1 MKKDGISNTDFEYLR
16 IKERYDLD
24 SLEGIESIPTPLRKL
39 LPYPGVASPINE
51 IEYVLQR
58 KATQHKRNGRMDL
71 AIACLKKSN
80 QIMPK
85 ARFNYP
91 LSDYMRLVSYLEKDG
106 QIEEAKRVEL
116 ELRQM
121 MPELFET
128 QAERLNTALR
138 KLVDDEQT
146 TAGHDLVVWWGNFR
160 PKCEECAKFRY
171 DRVYSISGKDK
182 RYPPLSV
189 VPLKTCSCP
198 SGYTAY
204 LEELASVEQN
214 RRYLK
219 KAWNFFD
226 ERSVEEKELYGKQQ
240 KQLREDERDRQNYE
254 KMRNLMPERAPRS
267 YSGFKNMKNRRSKNY
282 LLLLEEAKLIGI
294 DLEKEV

>member
-1 MKKDGISNTDFEYLR
+1 MKKDGISNTDFEYPR

-24 SLEGIESIPTPLRKL
+24 SLEGIESIPIPLRKL
-39 LPYPGVASPINE
+39 SPYPGVASPVNE
-51 IEYVLQR
+51 IEY
-58 KATQHKRNGRMDL
+58 
-71 AIACLKKSN
+71 ACLKKSN
-80 QIMPK
+80 QIMLK
-85 ARFNYP
+85 ARFDYP
-91 LSDYMRLVSYLEKDG
+91 LSDYMRLVTYLEKDG

-128 QAERLNTALR
+128 QAEKLNTAMR
-138 KLVDDEQT
+138 KLIDSGRT
-146 TAGHDLVVWWGNFR
+146 TTGHDLVVWCGNFM

-198 SGYTAY
+198 SGYTTY
-204 LEELASVEQN
+204 LEEFASVEQN
-214 RRYLK
+214 RRYFK

-226 ERSVEEKELYGKQQ
+226 DRSVEEKELYEKQQ

-267 YSGFKNMKNRRSKNY
+267 YPGFKNMKNKRSKNY